1 MHDGGQNNNKKVGLK
16 PNATWQEVA
25 EAEGGEDF

>member
-1 MHDGGQNNNKKVGLK
+1 MHDGGQNNKKVGLK